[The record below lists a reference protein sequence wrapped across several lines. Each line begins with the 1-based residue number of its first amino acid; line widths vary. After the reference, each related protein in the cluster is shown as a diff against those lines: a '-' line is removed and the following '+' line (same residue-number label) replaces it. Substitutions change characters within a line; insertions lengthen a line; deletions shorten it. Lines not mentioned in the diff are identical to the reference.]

1 MLRPLLAAAL
11 FAAPAAFSPALGAQP
26 TPPSPT
32 DADGIFREVDRRQAL
47 VESERATVRM
57 EIEDKKGRVRS
68 RTMEL
73 ATKQDGDD
81 AKSVLLFTAPADIR
95 GTGLLT
101 IEQDGA
107 DEQKLYL
114 PALKRVQR
122 IAGSARGDRFAGS
135 DFTFE
140 DLGAR
145 DPDDYDARL
154 LKTTDAA
161 YTIEVRDRTG
171 DSAYDRLVLTVSR
184 ARYTI
189 DRAEYYDGAELAK
202 VLTAGG
208 FQEVAPQ
215 AFRADRLTMRDVR
228 EERETR
234 LVFEDREVGAAVSD
248 GLFSERTLQ
257 RGRL

>member
-1 MLRPLLAAAL
+1 MIRPAAAPALLFAL
-11 FAAPAAFSPALGAQP
+11 FAPAALAQPAPA
-26 TPPSPT
+26 SPT
-32 DADGIFREVDRRQAL
+32 DADGIFREVDRRQDL
-47 VESERATVRM
+47 VASERATIRM

-68 RTMEL
+68 RTMDL

-81 AKSVLLFTAPADIR
+81 QRSILLFSAPADIR

-101 IEQDGA
+101 IEQDGD
-107 DEQKLYL
+107 DEQLLYL
-114 PALKRVQR
+114 PALGRVQR

-154 LKTTDAA
+154 LETTDAA
-161 YTIEVRDRTG
+161 YTLEVRDQAGT
-171 DSAYDRLVLTVSR
+171 SAYDRLVLTVDR
-184 ARYTI
+184 ERYTI
-189 DRAEYYDGAELAK
+189 DRAEYYDGADLAK
-202 VLTAGG
+202 VLTATD
-208 FQEVAPQ
+208 FEEVAPG
-215 AFRADRLTMRDVR
+215 AYRAGSLTMRDVR

-234 LVFEDREVGAAVSD
+234 LVFEDREVGAAVRD
-248 GLFSERTLQ
+248 ALFSERTLK